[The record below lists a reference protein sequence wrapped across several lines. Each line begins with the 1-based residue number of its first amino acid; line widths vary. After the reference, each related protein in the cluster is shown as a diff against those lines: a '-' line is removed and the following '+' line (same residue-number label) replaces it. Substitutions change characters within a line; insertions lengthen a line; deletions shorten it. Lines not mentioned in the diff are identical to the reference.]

1 MTISKN
7 DVYCKMQKLE
17 QTIEEAVTGVVE
29 VFISENETFSI
40 YNITTSLR
48 DLLNQGWISITGLDK
63 TQKPIDLE
71 DDSSELVET
80 QELPHHLVRDTF
92 QNLIQTGAIKCDP
105 ISRGKFTIYG
115 PVVFVAGPAYS
126 PAPKQ
131 VTTNSQNSTRAQKA
145 ADDLTEQIENYLKAK
160 GAATLKQIQ
169 SRLKEKGITCS
180 DIEKT
185 VKKINGVVLDFAPV
199 VSKIIAKI
207 K

>member
-1 MTISKN
+1 
-7 DVYCKMQKLE
+7 MQKLE

-71 DDSSELVET
+71 DDSSDLVET
-80 QELPHHLVRDTF
+80 QELPHYLVKDTF
-92 QNLIQTGAIKCDP
+92 SKLLNSGQIKC
-105 ISRGKFTIYG
+105 SVVAKGKFTTYG
-115 PVVFVAGPAYS
+115 PESIVTR
-126 PAPKQ
+126 APQ
-131 VTTNSQNSTRAQKA
+131 QNPVNTISQNSTRVQKA